1 MCWGSMLSRRLKGIL
16 QCTLTH
22 AHTASAGCLPLNLL
36 NARFRCVSLYS
47 RVGAVWLS
55 WLDFIVIWSQRRSDY
70 LQMLLWCMKE
80 SMWELCRHVR
90 HMLFYHVNPFVCSEK
105 KDMNHLLWDFC
116 QWCFHL
122 TLSFCA
128 TSRCTVHLTLR
139 RSLESAASHL
149 KNQDWSSKSLFESFF
164 CSFLKM

>member
-47 RVGAVWLS
+47 RVGAVWQS

-105 KDMNHLLWDFC
+105 RTWII
-116 QWCFHL
+116 CFGIFVNDVSIWRWASVPL
-122 TLSFCA
+122 VGALC
-128 TSRCTVHLTLR
+128 TLR
-139 RSLESAASHL
+139 CEGALRALPLILKIKTGVQSHCS
-149 KNQDWSSKSLFESFF
+149 NPFF
-164 CSFLKM
+164 VHF